1 MPEHESW
8 FSLYLPGIAHFI
20 EGITRSMNV
29 MIFGSETTLQGE
41 TYGHGGASVDHVVA
55 SLFLLVLLSF
65 LAITAGGRLKDAKAA
80 LVPEETM
87 TVRTFFELFIGAVL
101 GMMEPIMG
109 KKAAR
114 YFLPLIGTCAVFI
127 FFSNFMGLIPGFLPP
142 TDSLKTT
149 FALALVIFVVTHV
162 YGIKE
167 NGMGHIKH
175 LFGPWLGPVGIPLN
189 LLMFVI
195 EVIGH
200 LARVLS
206 LSLRLMANM
215 FGDHMV
221 VGIFTLLVPFLV
233 PVPFLMLGTI
243 VCIVQTAVFCILS
256 TVYIGMAVA
265 HQDHGDDHG
274 HGGGHGDKDHGH
286 GHGEGA
292 HAH

>member
-8 FSLYLPGIAHFI
+8 FSLYLPGLADAIAALTMRMNFAI
-20 EGITRSMNV
+20 TGQEGTWLNHES
-29 MIFGSETTLQGE
+29 
-41 TYGHGGASVDHVVA
+41 YGHGGSSVDHVVGA
-55 SLFLLVLLSF
+55 LFMLALVST
-65 LAITAGGRLKDAKAA
+65 LAIIANGKLQDVKAA
-80 LVPEETM
+80 IIPDETL
-87 TVRTFFELFIGAVL
+87 TVRTFFELMIGGVL

-127 FFSNFMGLIPGFLPP
+127 FFSNAMGLVPGFMPP

-149 FALALVIFVVTHV
+149 FAVALVIFVATHA
-162 YGIKE
+162 YGLKE
-167 NGMGHIKH
+167 NGLGHVKH
-175 LFGPWLGPVGIPLN
+175 LFGPWLGPLGIPLN

-200 LARVLS
+200 LARLVS

-243 VCIVQTAVFCILS
+243 VVIVQTAVFCILS
-256 TVYIGMAVA
+256 TVYIGMAIE
-265 HQDHGDDHG
+265 HHDHGDDHG
-274 HGGGHGDKDHGH
+274 HGEKGHGDKAH
-286 GHGEGA
+286 GHGEA

>member
-8 FSLYLPGIAHFI
+8 FSLYLPDLAHLI
-20 EGITRSMNV
+20 EGLTRSINV
-29 MIFGSETTLQGE
+29 SLTGQEGTWLNHEG
-41 TYGHGGASVDHVVA
+41 YGHGGSSVDHVVTA
-55 SLFLLVLLSF
+55 LFLLVVVGGM
-65 LAITAGGRLKDAKAA
+65 AISAGGKLKDAKAA
-80 LVPEETM
+80 LVPEETL
-87 TVRTFFELFIGAVL
+87 TVRTFFELFVGAVL

-127 FFSNFMGLIPGFLPP
+127 FFSNAMGLIPGFMPP

-149 FALALVIFVVTHV
+149 FALALVIFAATHA
-162 YGIKE
+162 YGLKE
-167 NGMGHIKH
+167 NGLGHIKH
-175 LFGPWLGPVGIPLN
+175 LFGPWLGPLGLPLN
-189 LLMFVI
+189 ILMFGI

-200 LARVLS
+200 VARVLS

-243 VCIVQTAVFCILS
+243 VVLVQTAVFCILS
-256 TVYIGMAVA
+256 TVYIGMAIE
-265 HQDHGDDHG
+265 HHDHGDDHG
-274 HGGGHGDKDHGH
+274 HGDAHGHGDK
-286 GHGEGA
+286 A

>member
-8 FSLYLPGIAHFI
+8 FSLYLPGLAHAI
-20 EGITRSMNV
+20 EALTRDMNV
-29 MIFGSETTLQGE
+29 AITGQEGTWLNHE
-41 TYGHGGASVDHVVA
+41 HYGHGGSSVDHVVTA
-55 SLFLLVLLSF
+55 LFLLVVIGGM
-65 LAITAGGRLKDAKAA
+65 AIVAGGRLKDAKAA
-80 LVPEETM
+80 LIPEETL
-87 TVRTFFELFIGAVL
+87 TVRTFFELFIGGVL

-114 YFLPLIGTCAVFI
+114 YFLPLIASCAVFI
-127 FFSNFMGLIPGFLPP
+127 FFSNAMGLIPGFMPP

-149 FALALVIFVVTHV
+149 FALALVIFVTTHV

-167 NGMGHIKH
+167 NGLGHIKH

-200 LARVLS
+200 IARLVS

-233 PVPFLMLGTI
+233 PVPFLLLGTI
-243 VCIVQTAVFCILS
+243 VVIVQTAVFCILS
-256 TVYIGMAVA
+256 TVYIGMAVE
-265 HQDHGDDHG
+265 HHDHGDDHG
-274 HGGGHGDKDHGH
+274 HGHGDAHGHGDK
-286 GHGEGA
+286 A

>member
-8 FSLYLPGIAHFI
+8 FSLYLPGIAHAI
-20 EGITRSMNV
+20 EALTRSVNV
-29 MIFGSETTLQGE
+29 SITGQEGTWLNHE
-41 TYGHGGASVDHVVA
+41 AYGHGGSSVDHVVTA
-55 SLFLLVLLSF
+55 LFLFVVLSF
-65 LAITAGGRLKDAKAA
+65 MAITAGNALKDAKAA
-80 LVPEETM
+80 LIPEETL

-114 YFLPLIGTCAVFI
+114 YFLPLIGSCAVFI
-127 FFSNFMGLIPGFLPP
+127 FFSNAMGLIPGFMPP

-167 NGMGHIKH
+167 NGLGHIKH
-175 LFGPWLGPVGIPLN
+175 LFGPWLGPIGIPLN

-200 LARVLS
+200 IARVVS

-233 PVPFLMLGTI
+233 PVPFLLLGTI
-243 VCIVQTAVFCILS
+243 VVIVQTAVFCILS
-256 TVYIGMAVA
+256 TVYIGMAVE
-265 HQDHGDDHG
+265 HHDHGDEHGHGDHG
-274 HGGGHGDKDHGH
+274 HGDKH
-286 GHGEGA
+286 EA

>member
-8 FSLYLPGIAHFI
+8 FSLFIPGLAHLI
-20 EGITRSMNV
+20 ERLTRSLNV
-29 MIFGSETTLQGE
+29 AITGSSTTWMAHQG
-41 TYGHGGASVDHVVA
+41 YHHDGASVDHVVTTI
-55 SLFLLVLLSF
+55 FMVLLVGGA
-65 LAITAGGRLKDAKAA
+65 AIVAGRQLEDVRAA
-80 LVPEETM
+80 LVPEGKM
-87 TVRTFFELFIGAVL
+87 TVRTFFELFVGLVL

-114 YFLPLIGTCAVFI
+114 YFLPLIGTLAVFI
-127 FFSNFMGLIPGFLPP
+127 FFSNFLGLIPGFMPP

-149 FALALVIFVVTHV
+149 LALALVVFVATHV
-162 YGIKE
+162 YGVRE
-167 NGMGHIKH
+167 NGIGHIKH
-175 LFGPWLGPVGIPLN
+175 LFGPWLGPLGVPLN

-195 EVIGH
+195 ELIGH

-233 PVPFLMLGTI
+233 PVPFLFLGTL
-243 VCIVQTAVFCILS
+243 VCIIQTAVFCILS
-256 TVYIGMAVA
+256 TVYIGMAIEKQ
-265 HQDHGDDHG
+265 HHDE
-274 HGGGHGDKDHGH
+274 

>member
-8 FSLYLPGIAHFI
+8 FSLYLPGIADAI
-20 EGITRSMNV
+20 ESLTRRINVAITGQEGTWLN
-29 MIFGSETTLQGE
+29 GQH
-41 TYGHGGASVDHVVA
+41 YGHGGSSVDHVVGA
-55 SLFLLVLLSF
+55 LFMLGLV
-65 LAITAGGRLKDAKAA
+65 AA
-80 LVPEETM
+80 LVLAAKPKFDNIKQAIVPDETL
-87 TVRTFFELFIGAVL
+87 TVRTFFELLVGAVL

-109 KKAAR
+109 RKAAR
-114 YFLPLIGTCAVFI
+114 HFLPLIGTCAVFI
-127 FFSNFMGLIPGFLPP
+127 FFSNAMGLVPGFNPP

-149 FALALVIFVVTHV
+149 LALASVIFVATHV

-167 NGMGHIKH
+167 NGLGHIKH
-175 LFGPWLGPVGIPLN
+175 LFGPWLGPLGIPLN

-200 LARVLS
+200 VARLVS

-243 VCIVQTAVFCILS
+243 VVIVQTAVFCILS
-256 TVYIGMAVA
+256 TVYIGMAIE
-265 HQDHGDDHG
+265 HHEHGEGDHG
-274 HGGGHGDKDHGH
+274 HSAKTQGDRV
-286 GHGEGA
+286 
-292 HAH
+292 HAHGAPSAS

>member
-8 FSLYLPGIAHFI
+8 FSLYLPGIAHAI
-20 EGITRSMNV
+20 EALTRTVNVSITGQEGTWLNH
-29 MIFGSETTLQGE
+29 EA
-41 TYGHGGASVDHVVA
+41 YGHGGSGVDHVVTA
-55 SLFLLVLLSF
+55 LFLLVLLS
-65 LAITAGGRLKDAKAA
+65 LMAITAGNALKDAKAA
-80 LVPEETM
+80 LIPEETL

-114 YFLPLIGTCAVFI
+114 YFLPLIGSCAVFI
-127 FFSNFMGLIPGFLPP
+127 FFSNAMGLIPGFMPP

-167 NGMGHIKH
+167 NGLGHIKH
-175 LFGPWLGPVGIPLN
+175 LFGPWLGPIGIPLN

-200 LARVLS
+200 IARVVS

-233 PVPFLMLGTI
+233 PVPFLLLGTI
-243 VCIVQTAVFCILS
+243 VVIVQTAVFCILS
-256 TVYIGMAVA
+256 TVYIGMAVE
-265 HQDHGDDHG
+265 HHDHGDDHG
-274 HGGGHGDKDHGH
+274 HGHGDHGHGDKH
-286 GHGEGA
+286 EA

>member
-8 FSLYLPGIAHFI
+8 FSLYLPSLAHLI
-20 EGITRSMNV
+20 EGLTRSINV
-29 MIFGSETTLQGE
+29 SLTGQEGTWLNHEG
-41 TYGHGGASVDHVVA
+41 YGHGGSSVDHVVTA
-55 SLFLLVLLSF
+55 LFLLVVVGGM
-65 LAITAGGRLKDAKAA
+65 AISAGGKLKDAKAA
-80 LVPEETM
+80 LVPEETL
-87 TVRTFFELFIGAVL
+87 TVRTFFELFVGAVL

-127 FFSNFMGLIPGFLPP
+127 FFSNAMGLIPGFMPP

-149 FALALVIFVVTHV
+149 FALALVIFAATHA
-162 YGIKE
+162 YGLKE
-167 NGMGHIKH
+167 NGLGHIKH
-175 LFGPWLGPVGIPLN
+175 LFGPWLGPLGLPLN
-189 LLMFVI
+189 ILMFGI

-200 LARVLS
+200 VARVLS

-243 VCIVQTAVFCILS
+243 VVLVQTAVFCILS
-256 TVYIGMAVA
+256 TVYIGMAIE
-265 HQDHGDDHG
+265 HHDHGDDHG
-274 HGGGHGDKDHGH
+274 HGDAHGHGDK
-286 GHGEGA
+286 A